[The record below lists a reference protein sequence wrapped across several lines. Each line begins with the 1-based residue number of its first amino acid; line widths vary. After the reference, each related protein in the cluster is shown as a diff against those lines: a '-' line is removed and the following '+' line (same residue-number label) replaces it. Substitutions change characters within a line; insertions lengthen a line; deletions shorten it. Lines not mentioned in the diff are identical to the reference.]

1 MSGEIEVRRL
11 EECDLAAVAELERL
25 SFAEPWSERALAYL
39 LGESA
44 LGVVCL
50 CECRVVAY
58 GGMQLVLDEGQITNV
73 ATSAPYRRR
82 GIGGALLL
90 EMIKEARRRGLVSL
104 SLEVRAS
111 NAAAI
116 SLYERHGFSVAGRR
130 RGFYT
135 HPREDAL
142 VMIKEM
148 KD

>member
-1 MSGEIEVRRL
+1 MTVLFMERAHVPLVAAIER
-11 EECDLAAVAELERL
+11 ECFAA
-25 SFAEPWSERALAYL
+25 PWSEAALAGL
-39 LGESA
+39 IENSGFAMIAVED
-44 LGVVCL
+44 GT
-50 CECRVVAY
+50 VVAY
-58 GGMQLVLDEGQITNV
+58 GGMLTVLDEGQITNV

>member
-1 MSGEIEVRRL
+1 MTVLLMERAHVPLVAAIER
-11 EECDLAAVAELERL
+11 ECFAA
-25 SFAEPWSERALAYL
+25 PWSEAALAGL
-39 LGESA
+39 IENGGFAMVAVEDGA
-44 LGVVCL
+44 
-50 CECRVVAY
+50 VVAY
-58 GGMQLVLDEGQITNV
+58 GGMLTVLDEGQITNV